1 MKNEQLLDTLLQ
13 ITEALG
19 TDMDAYL
26 RGYGLTPAK
35 AHLLWTLHGGGP
47 SKQRDLA
54 TALGHSP
61 RHVTTLVDELVA
73 AGQVTR
79 RAHPDDRRAVLVELT
94 PAAAELLDQMA
105 AARTEL
111 AAQLFGHLDTDTRSE
126 LGRHMA
132 DLGQRLAAL
141 TTEESA

>member
-1 MKNEQLLDTLLQ
+1 MQNEQLLDTLLQ
-13 ITEALG
+13 ITDALG
-19 TDMDAYL
+19 ADMDGYL
-26 RGYGLTPAK
+26 RSHGLTPAR
-35 AHLLWTLHGGGP
+35 AHLLWTVHGAGP

-94 PAAAELLDQMA
+94 PAAAELLDEMA
-105 AARTEL
+105 AERTEL
-111 AAQLFGHLDTDTRSE
+111 AAELFGHLDSDSRNQ
-126 LGRHMA
+126 
-132 DLGQRLAAL
+132 LGQHLTGLAQRIAAL
-141 TTEESA
+141 IAAESP